1 MNKTFSTFS
10 LTCFLLWTVCGFAQ
24 NSSDGKSLLVE
35 RTGNQKW
42 ALLIG
47 VNDYSYVT
55 DLKFCGNDIVALQK
69 QLLAVGFPQDHV
81 TLMHE
86 GAQERRYQ
94 PYKSNIEVEL
104 GLLLGELDESGTRL
118 KKRGLAEPGDL
129 VIVAFSGHGI
139 HPTGENK
146 SYFCPIDAIVNK
158 SRSMVALE
166 KIYKLLELSP
176 AGVKLL
182 VVDACRND
190 PRPGGQKAM
199 KATTET
205 KGFAKTLEN
214 PPKGI
219 LVLSS
224 CAPGQ
229 VSWEDEQI
237 QHGVFMKYVLEGL
250 GGAADEAI
258 GDRNQKVS
266 LLELYRYTSDKT
278 KTYVARTRGQLQ
290 TPALKGDITG
300 DFEFGT
306 LTNPKPDLLIAP
318 FGKEEAKARQAAWA
332 KHLKTDV
339 TITNSIG
346 MKMTLIPPGEF
357 MMGSPESQEGRFDDE
372 QQHQVRITK
381 PYFLGVTEV
390 TQGQWEKV
398 MGTKPWIREDYF
410 GIHEVKEGEKYPA
423 TFVSWNDVQEFL
435 SKLSRQEGILYRLPS
450 EAEWEYAC
458 RSGSHTRYHFGNS
471 SESLKDFAWF
481 EGNAYKIGEKYA
493 HQVGLKK
500 PNSFALSDMHGNVHE
515 WCQDWADQ
523 AYYKQFIGKIVE
535 DPKGPLGPPLG
546 PMHVIRGGAYDT
558 SFSNIAS
565 STRTRMSLVRTS
577 FVGFRVVRSIT
588 E

>member
-1 MNKTFSTFS
+1 MFSQRISVTIS
-10 LTCFLLWTVCGFAQ
+10 LACCLLWTVCGFAQ
-24 NSSDGKSLLVE
+24 TSSGPRSLLVE

-69 QLLAVGFPQDHV
+69 QLLAVGFPKDHV

-94 PYKSNIEVEL
+94 PYKSNIEYEL
-104 GLLLGELDESGTRL
+104 ELLLGQLDETGTSL

-129 VIVAFSGHGI
+129 VIIAFSGHGT

-146 SYFCPIDAIVNK
+146 SYFCPIDAKVDRH
-158 SRSMVALE
+158 SSMVALE

-182 VVDACRND
+182 MVDACRND

-318 FGKEEAKARQAAWA
+318 FGKQAANARQAAWA
-332 KHLKTDV
+332 KHLQTDV

-357 MMGSPESQEGRFDDE
+357 MMGSPESEKDRYDDE
-372 QQHQVRITK
+372 QQHRVQISK
-381 PYFLGVTEV
+381 PYYVGTTEV
-390 TQGQWEKV
+390 TQDQWERV
-398 MGTKPWIREDYF
+398 MGTTPWKGKDYVKVGADYPTSIVSWDDAREYCRKLS
-410 GIHEVKEGEKYPA
+410 EKEGR
-423 TFVSWNDVQEFL
+423 T
-435 SKLSRQEGILYRLPS
+435 YRLPT

-458 RSGSHTRYHFGNS
+458 RSGNLNSYCFGSHNTTTLQEY
-471 SESLKDFAWF
+471 AWF
-481 EGNAYKIGEKYA
+481 DENADAIGDEYA
-493 HQVGLKK
+493 HRVAQKRANFFGLY
-500 PNSFALSDMHGNVHE
+500 DMHGNVYE
-515 WCQDWADQ
+515 WCSDWYDEN
-523 AYYKQFIGKIVE
+523 YYGSLAGKLTV
-535 DPKGPLGPPLG
+535 DPEGPASGSSRVL
-546 PMHVIRGGAYDT
+546 RGGSWRSDPQYARSALRNRHTPTDR
-558 SFSNIAS
+558 FNRGI
-565 STRTRMSLVRTS
+565 
-577 FVGFRVVRSIT
+577 GFRIVC
-588 E
+588 ELD